1 MKVCLS
7 FLSDFIVMALVL
19 QISTIEGK
27 GKGREWTGQLQRRQ
41 LRRMFWYGLGWPLAE
56 IPWLVWP
63 GDETQCCDQAMLDEY
78 RYLLSI
84 GCGPPTRKQ
93 HGAHGG
99 GSKGSYLGKGSPPG
113 KGVNQILALELHRIK
128 GGKAPMGCKG
138 GKKGLDLNAEPDAV
152 KGRRDGLLPQEG
164 NRDRSRS
171 PPRRPKAAGS
181 ALSARRCGGPM
192 AASTWPGSWRETT
205 WH

>member
-1 MKVCLS
+1 MEVCLS

-84 GCGPPTRKQ
+84 DCGPPTRKQ
-93 HGAHGG
+93 RGAHGG
-99 GSKGSYLGKGSPPG
+99 GSKGSNLGKGSPPG
-113 KGVNQILALELHRIK
+113 KGVHQVLAMELDRIK
-128 GGKAPMGCKG
+128 GGKASKGCKG
-138 GKKGLDLNAEPDAV
+138 GKKV
-152 KGRRDGLLPQEG
+152 
-164 NRDRSRS
+164 
-171 PPRRPKAAGS
+171 
-181 ALSARRCGGPM
+181 
-192 AASTWPGSWRETT
+192 
-205 WH
+205 

>member
-84 GCGPPTRKQ
+84 DCGPPTRKQ

-99 GSKGSYLGKGSPPG
+99 GSKGS
-113 KGVNQILALELHRIK
+113 
-128 GGKAPMGCKG
+128 
-138 GKKGLDLNAEPDAV
+138 
-152 KGRRDGLLPQEG
+152 
-164 NRDRSRS
+164 
-171 PPRRPKAAGS
+171 
-181 ALSARRCGGPM
+181 
-192 AASTWPGSWRETT
+192 
-205 WH
+205 